1 MADNYG
7 QLIKELESK
16 NVTLSR
22 ELSQLKDKLKDR
34 DEQVRKLSQQVTDLR
49 EKNTI
54 KLLEARTDSLSQKI
68 HQLNELQAQS
78 ASLSQQVIQFE
89 RDKRSLEEKNES
101 IQQQLKELENKNVS
115 LEAENISFQDEIKD
129 LQDDISKL
137 RCDLKEK
144 QKCIESLKEEL
155 EQIKKQQA
163 NFQKGYD
170 LLYLSQTACFF
181 EQAICE
187 HVLPEVFLK
196 DRFATFGDLLNYVN
210 GDKDPPFD
218 LNEMGESKQ
227 WSTIRKEAKQRWVTV
242 CDNLNLPG
250 QWKDKQGLSLCKSE
264 NKDIPPIFR
273 AVSYLKRER
282 VSIAHPQPI
291 RLTEAK
297 EKVLS
302 ESIKASMPMYQ
313 YKLVKDFIQSLPEY
327 ISKGG
332 LSHKE
337 LIND

>member
-1 MADNYG
+1 MADKLG
-7 QLIKELESK
+7 QKRELESK

-22 ELSQLKDKLKDR
+22 ELSQLRDTLKSG
-34 DEQVRKLSQQVTDLR
+34 DEQVRKLSQEVTDLR

-54 KLLEARTDSLSQKI
+54 LEARTDSLSQKV

-89 RDKRSLEEKNES
+89 RDKQSLEVKYES
-101 IQQQLKELENKNVS
+101 IQQQLKELEYKNVS

-137 RCDLKEK
+137 RRDLKEK

-163 NFQKGYD
+163 NSQKGYD

-187 HVLPEVFLK
+187 HVLPEVFLN

-210 GDKDPPFD
+210 GDEDPPFD
-218 LNEMGESKQ
+218 LNEMGESKP
-227 WSTIRKEAKQRWVTV
+227 WSTIREEAKQRWGTV
-242 CDNLNLPG
+242 CDNLKLSAR
-250 QWKDKQGLSLCKSE
+250 WKDEQSESLRKS
-264 NKDIPPIFR
+264 DIPSIFR

-282 VSIAHPQPI
+282 IAVAHPQPI
-291 RLTEAK
+291 HLNEAK

-302 ESIKASMPMYQ
+302 EPIKASMPKYQ
-313 YKLVKDFIQSLPEY
+313 YKLVKDFIQSLPGY

-332 LSHKE
+332 LSHEK
-337 LIND
+337 LFLD